1 MNDQMP
7 PPSATL
13 QGNSERLLQSSVEWG
28 QSPRNGHR
36 IDQSDR
42 TRYSTQDT
50 DIMHSTLNGSHGMK
64 LPDTAPMKF
73 ARTDLSRTCVCRPFQ
88 MRETLNQSTLIS
100 DQENEYRMRKSPESV
115 RTKSILQLQK

>member
-50 DIMHSTLNGSHGMK
+50 DIMHSTLNGSH
-64 LPDTAPMKF
+64 DTI
-73 ARTDLSRTCVCRPFQ
+73 LSPSNAAGRDAQTVEGSPIK
-88 MRETLNQSTLIS
+88 QS
-100 DQENEYRMRKSPESV
+100 
-115 RTKSILQLQK
+115 